1 MGIFSRLGT
10 LIKSNLNDLISRA
23 EDPEKMLN
31 QVLLEMQQQLVE
43 AKKAVAVAIA
53 DEKRLQK
60 QYNAE
65 LDKSKEWERKAML
78 AVRAGDDNLA
88 RQALVRKQEHEN
100 IAAQFQQQWISQKG
114 AVDKLKDALRLLAN
128 KIEEAKRK
136 KNILIARKKRAEA
149 QRQIAS
155 TMQGL
160 GDTSAFETFD
170 RMAERITLLEA
181 EAEAGAELAGEISG
195 DTLESKFLALESG
208 GHGTEEDALSELK
221 AKMGLLESGTTTSTP
236 QLTSK
241 ASAGLS
247 EEDLKE
253 LEDLDLS
260 GIDIEGE
267 AKDPDQLGADDK
279 AKADAAGAGANAKS
293 DGDKKAAKSGG
304 RAGAA
309 DSAAE

>member
-65 LDKSKEWERKAML
+65 LDKAKEWERKAML
-78 AVRAGDDNLA
+78 AVRAGDDSLA

-100 IAAQFQQQWISQKG
+100 ISGQFQQQWIAQKS

-208 GHGTEEDALSELK
+208 GHGSEEDALAELK
-221 AKMGLLESGTTTSTP
+221 AKMGLLESGTTTATP
-236 QLTSK
+236 QLTAKS
-241 ASAGLS
+241 SAGLS

-260 GIDIEGE
+260 GIELD
-267 AKDPDQLGADDK
+267 AD
-279 AKADAAGAGANAKS
+279 AKS
-293 DGDKKAAKSGG
+293 DPDTKPEGEGKEPTRAKSDSKLDDKKPPKTGG